1 MISSD
6 HNLPLSLLE
15 TFVTFAKEKTTAKTA
30 KLLGLTQPTVSRQLI
45 QLEDA
50 LPQKIFRLK
59 GRNKILTEYGE
70 ALARELEEYFQKLSK
85 TIQQV
90 NQEYLE
96 PTQLKIKVA
105 ARQEILECY
114 LESFDFPGCVE
125 LLPMGTKEVVA
136 QIQAQTVDLAIT
148 HDLSFSSDYIRKK
161 FFASTIKIIIP
172 KKWFA
177 TKPTLQQWLLQA
189 HRHPVAHYQGSY
201 SHLDRLKNQYHL
213 KEKFK
218 MGLICQHWPL
228 IEKRTAVGKSWAI
241 IPSSFIND
249 KSNYY
254 ILDLPSDFE
263 EQIFYLVYRKEF
275 QRQEWFKKFLASLG
289 L

>member
-1 MISSD
+1 MISAD

-30 KLLGLTQPTVSRQLI
+30 KILGLTQPTVSRQLI

-59 GRNKILTEYGE
+59 GRNKVLTEYGE
-70 ALARELEEYFQKLSK
+70 ALARELEEYFQELSK

-90 NQEYLE
+90 NQEFLE

-136 QIQAQTVDLAIT
+136 QIQAQTVDVAIT

-161 FFASTIKIIIP
+161 FFASTIKII
-172 KKWFA
+172 
-177 TKPTLQQWLLQA
+177 
-189 HRHPVAHYQGSY
+189 
-201 SHLDRLKNQYHL
+201 
-213 KEKFK
+213 
-218 MGLICQHWPL
+218 
-228 IEKRTAVGKSWAI
+228 
-241 IPSSFIND
+241 
-249 KSNYY
+249 
-254 ILDLPSDFE
+254 
-263 EQIFYLVYRKEF
+263 
-275 QRQEWFKKFLASLG
+275 
-289 L
+289 

>member
-1 MISSD
+1 MEQTVISAD

-15 TFVTFAKEKTTAKTA
+15 TFVTFSKEKTTAKTA

-70 ALARELEEYFQKLSK
+70 ALARELEDYFQELSK
-85 TIQQV
+85 TVQKV

-96 PTQLKIKVA
+96 PTQLKIKIA

-114 LESFDFPGCVE
+114 LENFDFPGSVE
-125 LLPMGTKEVVA
+125 LLPMGTKEVVQ
-136 QIQAQTVDLAIT
+136 QIQAQTVDVAIS

-172 KKWFA
+172 KKWFSS
-177 TKPTLQQWLLQA
+177 KPSLQQWLNQA
-189 HRHPVAHYQGSY
+189 HNHPIAH
-201 SHLDRLKNQYHL
+201 
-213 KEKFK
+213 
-218 MGLICQHWPL
+218 
-228 IEKRTAVGKSWAI
+228 
-241 IPSSFIND
+241 
-249 KSNYY
+249 
-254 ILDLPSDFE
+254 
-263 EQIFYLVYRKEF
+263 
-275 QRQEWFKKFLASLG
+275 
-289 L
+289 